1 LHSSIGAI
9 GEAMNKQRLGSRTVM
24 DALERLRG
32 ITGRI
37 EQGALGIAAS
47 RASVVAQVERLH
59 NVNEVVVRNN
69 EEITQGTREINESV
83 TATTDMTISTAT
95 LITEAMSAADKFRL
109 E

>member
-1 LHSSIGAI
+1 M
-9 GEAMNKQRLGSRTVM
+9 ET
-24 DALERLRG
+24 LERLRG

-83 TATTDMTISTAT
+83 TATTDMTISTAP
-95 LITEAMSAADKFRL
+95 LIAEAMSAADKFRL